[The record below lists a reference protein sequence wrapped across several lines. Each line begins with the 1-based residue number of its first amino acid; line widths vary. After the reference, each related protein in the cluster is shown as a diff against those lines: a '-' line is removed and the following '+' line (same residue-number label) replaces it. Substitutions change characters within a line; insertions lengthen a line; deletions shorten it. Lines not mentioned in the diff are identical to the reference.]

1 MPSAVPLSFGYSLL
15 MNQFRGRLVVWG
27 AGPAAMLYICSK
39 AVCLPV
45 IRSVMGYEE
54 RRLRTRV
61 GQIAYQSPAQDA
73 SSDRAEGQPE
83 GRDSDKS
90 GSFPAISTNFRVSQD
105 DSDIDV
111 AGSPRQCYVPGGPVL
126 ASPSRRIGPDILNR
140 RNPALNNQPSPF

>member
-15 MNQFRGRLVVWG
+15 MSQFRGRLVVWG
-27 AGPAAMLYICSK
+27 AGPAAMLYVCSK

-54 RRLRTRV
+54 RRFKTSCPLSARLGVLRTRV

-83 GRDSDKS
+83 GR
-90 GSFPAISTNFRVSQD
+90 

-140 RNPALNNQPSPF
+140 HNPALNNQPSPF